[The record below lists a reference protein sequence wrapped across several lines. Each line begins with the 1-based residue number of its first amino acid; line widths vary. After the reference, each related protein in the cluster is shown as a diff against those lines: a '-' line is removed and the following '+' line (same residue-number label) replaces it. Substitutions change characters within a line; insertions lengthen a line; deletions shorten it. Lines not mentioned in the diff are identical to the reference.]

1 MFNQWL
7 SKWQGRIPHEAIAD
21 LYQMLGVDDHAPSAS
36 EGGGK
41 GSESRQQSLV
51 RMDAAQAGVWLTRNN
66 VGVLMSDNG
75 TPVRYGLANESKEQN
90 KVFKSS
96 DLIGIRAVLVTQ
108 AMVGQVIGQFVA
120 RECKKEG
127 WRYSG
132 DHHETA
138 QLAFIN
144 FINAKG
150 GDACFASGPGTFK
163 GR

>member
-1 MFNQWL
+1 MFDQWL
-7 SKWQGRIPHEAIAD
+7 MKWQDQIPLEAVVD
-21 LYQMLGVDDHAPSAS
+21 LYTMLGISDHAPTITP
-36 EGGGK
+36 GT

-51 RMDAAQAGVWLTRNN
+51 RIDAAENRVWLTRNN
-66 VGVLMSDNG
+66 VGVLMDANG
-75 TPVRYGLANESKEQN
+75 RPVRYGLANESKEQN

-96 DLIGIRAVLVTQ
+96 DLVGIRSVVITQ

-127 WRYSG
+127 WTYSG
-132 DHHETA
+132 DKHEVA

-144 FINAKG
+144 FINARG

-163 GR
+163 RVE

>member
-7 SKWQGRIPHEAIAD
+7 SKWHAHIPQEAVAD
-21 LYQMLGVDDHAPSAS
+21 LYRMLGMTDNAPAP
-36 EGGGK
+36 GPGGK
-41 GSESRQQSLV
+41 IGSESRQQSLV

-96 DLIGIRAVLVTQ
+96 DLIGIRAVPITQ

-127 WRYSG
+127 WTYTG
-132 DHHETA
+132 DAHEQG

-144 FINAKG
+144 FINARG
-150 GDACFASGPGTFK
+150 GDARFATGPGSFI
-163 GR
+163 GG